1 VKIEL
6 KTHSKKPQNYAN
18 TYDKLTNNT
27 YQLMKIRFIGG
38 AGTVTGSKTLIESNG
53 IRILIDCGQF
63 QGIKP
68 LRERNWEPL
77 PILPSSID
85 FVLLTHGHLDHCGW
99 LPRLVNQGFKGKIYC
114 TSPTKDITKLIL
126 LDSAKIQEEDA
137 NKANK
142 ENYSKHEIAEPLYT
156 VEQVEAVFPLFRIIK
171 INEVVNLD
179 AEISAIY
186 TNAGHIIGACTIE
199 LKLENK
205 TLVFSGDI
213 GRDNDL
219 LVFPPIK
226 PNKGDYIFL
235 ESTYGNRLHPD
246 TDTKAELEMY
256 INNTVRKNGTIIIPS
271 FAVER
276 AQTIMYLLWQL
287 KEENRIPNIPYIIDT
302 PMGISVLD
310 IFANNRNWHKL
321 PEEHFV
327 AMCNMFAMITDYK
340 ETIETIYNKSPKVVI
355 AASGMITGGRV
366 LSYLEQY
373 IGLPET
379 TVIII
384 GYQAEGTRGR
394 KLLEGATEIKIHGKY
409 YEVKANIL
417 EIESLS
423 AHADQKGLLDWL
435 SEFKTK
441 PTKVFLVHG
450 ENQAADE
457 LRIKIKEQYGF
468 ECSVP
473 LLGQEIEL

>member
-1 VKIEL
+1 
-6 KTHSKKPQNYAN
+6 
-18 TYDKLTNNT
+18 
-27 YQLMKIRFIGG
+27 MKIRFIGG

-53 IRILIDCGQF
+53 VRILIDCGQF

-68 LRERNWEPL
+68 LRELNWEPL

-99 LPRLVNQGFKGKIYC
+99 LPRLVNQGFEGEIYC

-142 ENYSKHEIAEPLYT
+142 GKYSKHEIAEPLYT
-156 VEQVEAVFPLFRIIK
+156 VAQAEQVFPHFRVIK
-171 INEVVNLD
+171 TNEIVNLD
-179 AEISAIY
+179 AEISAVY
-186 TNAGHIIGACTIE
+186 TNAGHIIGACSIALTIE
-199 LKLENK
+199 NK
-205 TLVFSGDI
+205 VLVFSGDI
-213 GRDNDL
+213 GRDNDV
-219 LVFPPIK
+219 LVFPPVK
-226 PNKGDYIFL
+226 PKKADYVFL
-235 ESTYGNRLHPD
+235 ESTYGNRLHPQ

-256 INNTVRKNGTIIIPS
+256 INDTVQKGGTIILPS

-310 IFANNRNWHKL
+310 IFENNRNWHKL
-321 PEEHFV
+321 PKEHFE
-327 AMCNMFAMITDYK
+327 AMCKMFTMITDYK

-384 GYQAEGTRGR
+384 GFQAEGTRGR
-394 KLLEGATEIKIHGKY
+394 KLLEGATEIKIYGKY
-409 YEVKANIL
+409 YPVKANIL
-417 EIESLS
+417 NIESLS

-435 SEFKTK
+435 SELKTK

-457 LRIKIKEQYGF
+457 LRIKIQEHYGF
-468 ECSVP
+468 DCSVP
-473 LLGQEIEL
+473 LLDQEVEL